1 MSFIRQLIERKISNM
16 TGATVMFGEF
26 KFSPMSGTIE
36 VINARVAAERF
47 VPPFLSIERIE
58 AHVAVAKALRGEIV
72 VRNLVID
79 RPVFIYNI
87 HADGKTNVSQK
98 PQKPAESLVPKEG
111 SASAPWE
118 FNSEKIELNHGRIE
132 FRDATRDNYKLSIDG
147 INGTL
152 TPEGHD
158 LALALTADSV
168 ARRDRVVELGTLKI
182 LGKLMGGGFRDP
194 LSSSLS
200 LRASVADSLVMQV
213 TSTMIINR
221 SFEIEIAGLIKVAV
235 LMGMLP
241 LSPAQIWTI
250 DGKENVDMRAKLT
263 FDWGKSFRV
272 HNLEIKA
279 AEFNMHRT
287 FGHHIGE

>member
-1 MSFIRQLIERKISNM
+1 MSFIRQLIEKKISSM
-16 TGATVMFGEF
+16 TGAAVTFGEF

-36 VINARVAAERF
+36 VLNAKVAAERF

-72 VRNLVID
+72 VRDLVID

-87 HADGKTNVSQK
+87 HADGKTNLSQPPK
-98 PQKPAESLVPKEG
+98 PPESLVPKSG
-111 SASAPWE
+111 SAGAPWE
-118 FNSEKIELNHGRIE
+118 FNSDKIELIHGRIE

-158 LALALTADSV
+158 LALGLTADSV
-168 ARRDRVVELGTLKI
+168 ARRDRIVELGTLKV

-200 LRASVADSLVMQV
+200 LRASVADSLVLQV

-221 SFEIEIAGLIKVAV
+221 SFDIEIAGLIKLAV
-235 LMGMLP
+235 LTGMLP
-241 LSPAQIWTI
+241 LSVAQIWTL
-250 DGKENVDMRAKLT
+250 DGKENVDLRTKLT
-263 FDWGKSFRV
+263 YDWMKSFRV
-272 HNLEIKA
+272 HNLDIKA
-279 AEFNMHRT
+279 ANFSLHRT